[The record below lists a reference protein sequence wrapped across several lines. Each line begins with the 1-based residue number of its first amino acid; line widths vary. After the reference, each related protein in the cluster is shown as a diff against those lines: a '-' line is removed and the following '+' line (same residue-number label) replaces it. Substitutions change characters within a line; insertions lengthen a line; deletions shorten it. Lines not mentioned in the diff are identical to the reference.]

1 MKRDTNDYFNFR
13 STNGGHY
20 LLTRLPVWA
29 TAGIMIG
36 ILMTVLVGRSLTEG
50 LMYNIAYSSMVGD
63 AALMIAVLIGAT
75 ILQRYTKQFVYTWP
89 RRRINHIEIMVY
101 CISFGVITNALTLK
115 SRSGQ
120 VMDTYHDLII
130 APILLYLA
138 IILIPTIFRSG
149 NRVEKLV
156 VSGLVLVW
164 LALVG
169 VDIKQDR
176 MNQRQWLHNH
186 ISVIEQMK

>member
-63 AALMIAVLIGAT
+63 AALMTGPGFRVTWKRTRDTTVTDWKAVAADLLAPMPEPDRAAVVG
-75 ILQRYTKQFVYTWP
+75 P
-89 RRRINHIEIMVY
+89 RTVVKEGFRPFRI
-101 CISFGVITNALTLK
+101 SLGK
-115 SRSGQ
+115 G
-120 VMDTYHDLII
+120 DTEY
-130 APILLYLA
+130 
-138 IILIPTIFRSG
+138 
-149 NRVEKLV
+149 
-156 VSGLVLVW
+156 
-164 LALVG
+164 
-169 VDIKQDR
+169 
-176 MNQRQWLHNH
+176 
-186 ISVIEQMK
+186 